1 MDWTDYYRRTFSV
14 STASLDWENFNFVA
28 LLNAIVG
35 DLVSQVQL
43 STVETLKIQVHSVRR
58 NASHI
63 LRKHLNITLQVETVS
78 PFNFQSTFK

>member
-1 MDWTDYYRRTFSV
+1 MDWTDYYRRAFSV

-35 DLVSQVQL
+35 DLVWPIQFSAR
-43 STVETLKIQVHSVRR
+43 SACKQVHRVRR

-63 LRKHLNITLQVETVS
+63 LRKQLNITLQVRS
-78 PFNFQSTFK
+78 